1 MPDAE
6 DIRLQSAYERA
17 LRTGDSAS
25 ASSLLGQIQSR
36 NQLRNAPVEPTMQD
50 VLLRMQATGSPEERQ
65 AATAALQARMR
76 SQEIRSNQPIAQPS
90 SPVQFLANSV
100 PAPTVANPSPL
111 SPGDVFDD
119 LDLEEQLEEIHNLRS
134 EGLTER
140 EIAYTLRSE
149 PREQAPRSRAQDF
162 LSETI
167 AVYGADAPQTARV
180 QEFITRKPRLAE
192 NIFNV
197 SAGLGEYANR
207 LGDYTNKFSNIN
219 DALYEKATKLKTK
232 YQAGDFIPD
241 FIAAPLGLKNPLVEP
256 GGLIEGGTRLDPEG
270 IRFLQEQK
278 NLGSV
283 LDRRQLDA
291 MGGHV
296 TIGYNPN
303 VYISS
308 SRTGPRLDLAF
319 QSATGYNDP
328 SSLKKAKAD
337 AAAQINRL
345 QAELESP
352 DITPSKQTYIKESL
366 NLQKQRFENF
376 SNELLRSQQ
385 AIEAYPLTS
394 EAIRYQLGSAIAA
407 APEGTTL
414 TANPIGGPE
423 GSRARLYKGMSKGA
437 LETIPRMR
445 EPDPRRLPT
454 DEEFRLARAGGGF
467 TPQEYEDLRYGQQT
481 IATLKKGPE
490 QFETWRG
497 QTINWNPE
505 ELKDPL
511 IRASF
516 NLGKDVDVS
525 SLRQDPTSVFL
536 NTRPFNP
543 ALPVI
548 TTQSPQYQARQA
560 VKQTGKI
567 AGAGTKAFL
576 LDAGINYALGA
587 SPQEAFFIAATDP
600 ISAESLGGAPTAAVE
615 RRGPKGEF
623 VDTRTNTVLTPQGRY
638 TNTGIAIKGGKP
650 IIVPRGSVAGEGNI
664 LTQGAAVLRNAA
676 NVWRQ
681 RLGALGIFGR

>member
-100 PAPTVANPSPL
+100 PAPVVANPSPI

-119 LDLEEQLEEIHNLRS
+119 LDLEAQAEEIHNLRS
-134 EGLTER
+134 QGLTEQQIN
-140 EIAYTLRSE
+140 EELRGN
-149 PREQAPRSRAQDF
+149 RSRAQDF
-162 LSETI
+162 LNETI
-167 AVYGADAPQTARV
+167 AAYGADAPQTARV
-180 QEFITRKPRLAE
+180 QEFITRKPGLAE
-192 NIFNV
+192 NIFNTSV
-197 SAGLGEYANR
+197 RLGEYA
-207 LGDYTNKFSNIN
+207 NKFSNIN

-256 GGLIEGGTRLDPEG
+256 GGLIEGGTRLDPQG

-278 NLGSV
+278 NLGSI

-291 MGGHV
+291 MGGDV

-319 QSATGYNDP
+319 KSATGYNDP
-328 SSLKKAKAD
+328 SSIKKAKAD

-345 QAELESP
+345 EAELESP

-376 SNELLRSQQ
+376 SNDLLRSQQ
-385 AIEAYPLTS
+385 ALEAYPLTS

-467 TPQEYEDLRYGQQT
+467 TPQEYEELMYGQQT

-587 SPQEAFFIAATDP
+587 SPQESLIIAATDP
-600 ISAESLGGAPTAAVE
+600 ISAESLGGAPTAAIE

-676 NVWRQ
+676 NAWKQ
-681 RLGALGIFGR
+681 RLGAFGIRF